1 VDGDDSTLTGLGPH
15 DGIVESQWAEDNGV
29 EVGDTFTVRSV
40 DGSEREVEV
49 VGSVRDRV
57 QLLVSNVAL
66 PLETLR
72 TEFDA
77 RSDFAD
83 LVGFSSGA
91 DFDETRTAVDDLLSE
106 RFPQT
111 EARSQSEYK
120 QEQEDSINQLLALI
134 YVLLALSVIVS
145 LFGVVNTLV
154 LTIYERTREIGML
167 RAIGSS
173 RSQIRRMVRYESL
186 ITAMIGAIIGLV
198 IGLLVAVAAVEAL
211 KDDGFVLGIPVVGLI
226 AVLVVAAIAGVIAG
240 IWPARRA
247 AKIEVMEALQY
258 E

>member
-1 VDGDDSTLTGLGPH
+1 MSRWWAASAIACSCSSRRWRSRSRRSARTSTL
-15 DGIVESQWAEDNGV
+15 
-29 EVGDTFTVRSV
+29 VRTS
-40 DGSEREVEV
+40 
-49 VGSVRDRV
+49 
-57 QLLVSNVAL
+57 
-66 PLETLR
+66 PT
-72 TEFDA
+72 
-77 RSDFAD
+77 
-83 LVGFSSGA
+83 SSASPPDA
-91 DFDETRTAVDDLLSE
+91 DFETTRTAVDDLLAD

-120 QEQEDSINQLLALI
+120 EEQEDSINQLLGLI

-186 ITAMIGAIIGLV
+186 ITAMIGAIIGAV
-198 IGLLVAVAAVEAL
+198 IGLAVAIAAVEAL
-211 KDDGFVLGIPVVGLI
+211 KDDGFVLGVPIVGI
-226 AVLVVAAIAGVIAG
+226 IFVLVAAGVAGVIAG